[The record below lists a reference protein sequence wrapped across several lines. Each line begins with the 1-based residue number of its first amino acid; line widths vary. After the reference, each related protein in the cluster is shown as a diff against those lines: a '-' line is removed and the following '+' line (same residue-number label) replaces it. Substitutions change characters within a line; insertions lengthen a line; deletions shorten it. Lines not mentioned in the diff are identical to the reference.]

1 MKILFISVNNNLY
14 GANRAMLNL
23 IGELKDRGITCE
35 VLLLRGGDIET
46 ELSKLNVRYYIH
58 RFCPWLVYETEPAWK
73 NAIRIFFNM
82 YAFNYIEYLLRKNEY
97 DIVHTNSSV
106 TEIGAYLADK
116 WNCKHVW
123 HIRENAR
130 SHKLTNIYKD
140 YPLKNIYKMN
150 KIYEMYRK
158 THENGVVIGISRY
171 ISNLQNEYLG
181 EQWCRTIY
189 DGIPVKNPIHKK
201 DQRSI
206 VFCISG
212 ALSTNKNQLK
222 VCEAINELV
231 KKGYTNIYCYI
242 IGSASEFDYEV
253 LIKKYIADRNLGKYI
268 EMTGFV
274 NNPYEYYAKSDIG
287 IMASSFE
294 GFGLVTVEYMMNE
307 MMVLGN
313 KGGATPELIDDGE
326 TGLIFDIN
334 KHEDLVSKMEYCI
347 IHKDE
352 IEAYGK
358 RARKSV
364 IDKFSIDFHA
374 TNILNLYKELLDDRK

>member
-23 IGELKDRGITCE
+23 IEKLQDRGIICE

-73 NAIRIFFNM
+73 NAIRKIYNI
-82 YAFNYIEYLLRKNEY
+82 YAFSRIEQKLRKNEY

-106 TEIGAYLADK
+106 TEIGAYLANK
-116 WNCKHVW
+116 WHCKHVW
-123 HIRENAR
+123 HIRENACF
-130 SHKLTNIYKD
+130 HKLTNTYKD
-140 YPLKNIYKMN
+140 YPLRNIYK
-150 KIYEMYRK
+150 IYKVYKK
-158 THENGVVIGISRY
+158 TYENGAIIGISKY
-171 ISNLQNEYLG
+171 ISNLQNKSLG

-189 DGIPVKNPIHKK
+189 DGIPIKNPIHK
-201 DQRSI
+201 REHNGI

-222 VCEAINELV
+222 VCEAMNELV
-231 KKGYTNIYCYI
+231 NKGYTNIYCYI

-253 LIKKYIADRNLGKYI
+253 LIKKYITDRNLDKYI

-334 KHEDLVSKMEYCI
+334 KHGDLVSKMEYCI
-347 IHKDE
+347 IHRDE

-358 RARKSV
+358 RARKSA

-374 TNILNLYKELLDDRK
+374 TNILNVYRELLDDRK